1 MSKSQFPEVPA
12 NKWTL
17 KKEALLRSNYAT
29 MPWPELVT
37 LIGKS
42 KSAIYEKAHR
52 LGLVRMA
59 GLVRTAG
66 FVRHEGQN
74 FTIGKPHVVAHK
86 RHAPPVVREAPVR
99 NSNAKGTYAGA
110 ELQPFSGRPGAMD
123 AYALPSRTFDKR
135 IYRDGRVEAV

>member
-1 MSKSQFPEVPA
+1 MKENMSKSQFPEVPA
-12 NKWTL
+12 NKWPPQ
-17 KKEALLRSNYAT
+17 KEALLRSNYAT
-29 MPWPELVT
+29 MPWPDLVK

-42 KSAIYEKAHR
+42 KAAIYDKANR
-52 LGLVRMA
+52 L

-74 FTIGKPHVVAHK
+74 FSIGKPHVVAHK
-86 RHAPPVVREAPVR
+86 RQVPPIVREAPVR

-135 IYRDGRVEAV
+135 EYRDGRVEAV

>member
-1 MSKSQFPEVPA
+1 MKENMSKSQFPEVPA
-12 NKWTL
+12 NKWPPQ
-17 KKEALLRSNYAT
+17 KETLLRKHYST
-29 MPWPELVT
+29 MPWPDLVK

-42 KSAIYEKAHR
+42 KAAIYDKASR
-52 LGLVRMA
+52 L

-86 RHAPPVVREAPVR
+86 RQVPPIVREAPVR

-110 ELQPFSGRPGAMD
+110 ELQPFSGRPGAMY

-135 IYRDGRVEAV
+135 EYRDGRVEAV

>member
-12 NKWTL
+12 NKWL
-17 KKEALLRSNYAT
+17 PQKEALLRSNYAT
-29 MPWPELVT
+29 MPWPDLVT

-42 KSAIYEKAHR
+42 KAAIYNKAHN
-52 LGLVRMA
+52 LGLVREVEA
-59 GLVRTAG
+59 
-66 FVRHEGQN
+66 VRHDGQN
-74 FTIGKPHVVAHK
+74 FTIGQPHVVVQK
-86 RHAPPVVREAPVR
+86 RHVPMVVREEPVC

-135 IYRDGRVEAV
+135 EYRDGRVEVV

>member
-1 MSKSQFPEVPA
+1 MKENMSKSQFPEVPA
-12 NKWTL
+12 NKWPPQ
-17 KKEALLRSNYAT
+17 KESLLRSNYAT
-29 MPWPELVT
+29 MPWPDLVK

-42 KSAIYEKAHR
+42 KAAIYDKASR
-52 LGLVRMA
+52 L

-74 FTIGKPHVVAHK
+74 FTIGQPRVVVLK
-86 RHAPPVVREAPVR
+86 HAAPTVVREAPVR

-135 IYRDGRVEAV
+135 EYRDGRVEAV

>member
-12 NKWTL
+12 NKWPPQ
-17 KKEALLRSNYAT
+17 KETLLRKHYAT
-29 MPWPELVT
+29 MPWPDLIK

-42 KSAIYEKAHR
+42 KAAIYNKAHN
-52 LGLVRMA
+52 L

-74 FTIGKPHVVAHK
+74 FTIGQPRVVVQK
-86 RHAPPVVREAPVR
+86 RHVPMVVREAPVR

-123 AYALPSRTFDKR
+123 AYALPSRTSNKR

>member
-17 KKEALLRSNYAT
+17 KKEALLRKHYAT
-29 MPWPELVT
+29 MPIPELIALLGRT
-37 LIGKS
+37 RR
-42 KSAIYEKAHR
+42 AIYGKAHT
-52 LGLVRMA
+52 LGLTRIEK
-59 GLVRTAG
+59 TA
-66 FVRHEGQN
+66 RHEGQN
-74 FTIGKPHVVAHK
+74 FTIGKPHVAHK
-86 RHAPPVVREAPVR
+86 RHAPLVVREAPVR

-135 IYRDGRVEAV
+135 EYRDGRVEAV

>member
-1 MSKSQFPEVPA
+1 M
-12 NKWTL
+12 
-17 KKEALLRSNYAT
+17 RSNYAT
-29 MPWPELVT
+29 MPWPDLVK

-42 KSAIYEKAHR
+42 KAAIYDKANR
-52 LGLVRMA
+52 L

-74 FTIGKPHVVAHK
+74 FTIGAPHVVAHK
-86 RHAPPVVREAPVR
+86 RHAPLVVREAPVR

-135 IYRDGRVEAV
+135 EYRDGRVEPV